1 MDFVAVS
8 CRGEDFWFIFVSA
21 SVSASARVSGS
32 VSGSVSFSGIC
43 FVDGLW

>member
-32 VSGSVSFSGIC
+32 VSFSGIC

>member
-21 SVSASARVSGS
+21 SVSASARVS

>member
-21 SVSASARVSGS
+21 SVSASVSARVSA
-32 VSGSVSFSGIC
+32 SVSFSGIC